1 MLQGMQEIDVR
12 AVSDAIS
19 ERILKLVS
27 SGALKPGDALPPQRE
42 LAHQLGVSMSSL
54 RESLH
59 ALSAIGV
66 VEVKHGRGTFV
77 SKHPTD
83 SLIKQLDWSMLL
95 QGDDTRELMEAR
107 SVVDVALA
115 RFAAQ
120 RATPAQ
126 VARLSDLYSGM
137 FASWKAG
144 DLQRLR
150 EQDIAF
156 HLAVAEAACNSLV
169 QRLASSV
176 YDVAEHFM
184 RVIPHTQTGMQNH
197 RRVLDAIV
205 AHDAVKAE
213 AAMRLLLE
221 ETERLYQKRTER
233 RGHRDN
239 PPEGP
244 AALGSTTA

>member
-1 MLQGMQEIDVR
+1 MLQSVQAIDVR

-19 ERILKLVS
+19 ERILQLIS
-27 SGALKPGDALPPQRE
+27 SGALKPGDPLPPQRE
-42 LAHQLGVSMSSL
+42 LAQQLRVSLSSL

-66 VEVKHGRGTFV
+66 LEVKHGRGTFV
-77 SKHPTD
+77 CNHATD
-83 SLIKQLDWSMLL
+83 SVIKQFDWSMLL
-95 QGDDTRELMEAR
+95 QGDETRELMEAR
-107 SVVDVALA
+107 GVVDVALA

-126 VARLSDLYSGM
+126 VERLKQLYSDM
-137 FASWKAG
+137 FSSWKTG
-144 DLQRLR
+144 DQQRL
-150 EQDIAF
+150 QQTDVAF
-156 HLAVAEAACNSLV
+156 HLAIAEAAGNSLV

-205 AHDAVKAE
+205 AHDTAGAE
-213 AAMRLLLE
+213 SAMRMLLE
-221 ETERLYQKRTER
+221 ETERLYQKAGRET
-233 RGHRDN
+233 
-239 PPEGP
+239 
-244 AALGSTTA
+244 STSS